1 MDKNAAE
8 YRILSA
14 LNDLQGSDIQE
25 YFQNKLDNLK
35 TQLVNCQE
43 ESSFR
48 TLQGKAQMLSE
59 ILNTIENAKDLMMG
73 IRKSKPPIS
82 GMF

>member
-1 MDKNAAE
+1 MNKSAAE

-25 YFQNKLDNLK
+25 YLQNKLDNLK

>member
-1 MDKNAAE
+1 MNKSAAE

-25 YFQNKLDNLK
+25 YLQNKLDNLK
-35 TQLVNCQE
+35 TQLVNVQE

-59 ILNTIENAKDLMMG
+59 ILNSIENAKDQMIVL
-73 IRKSKPPIS
+73 RKSKPTIS

>member
-1 MDKNAAE
+1 MNKDL
-8 YRILSA
+8 RILSD
-14 LNDLQGSDIQE
+14 LNDLQDSKIQE
-25 YFQNKLDNLK
+25 YLEEKLEAIK
-35 TQLVNCQE
+35 IQLVNVQE

-59 ILNTIENAKDLMMG
+59 ILNSIENAKDQMIVL
-73 IRKSKPPIS
+73 RKSKPTIS

>member
-1 MDKNAAE
+1 MNKSAAE

-25 YFQNKLDNLK
+25 YLQNKLDNLK

-48 TLQGKAQMLSE
+48 TLQGKAQQLSE
-59 ILNTIENAKDLMMG
+59 ILNSIYTAKDQMIEL
-73 IRKSKPPIS
+73 RKSKPSPS

>member
-1 MDKNAAE
+1 MNKSAAE

-14 LNDLQGSDIQE
+14 LNDLQGSDIHE
-25 YFQNKLDNLK
+25 YLQNKLDSLK

-59 ILNTIENAKDLMMG
+59 ILNSIENAKDQMIVL
-73 IRKSKPPIS
+73 RKSKPTIS

>member
-1 MDKNAAE
+1 MSKSAAE

-14 LNDLQGSDIQE
+14 QNDLQGSDIQE
-25 YFQNKLDNLK
+25 YLQNKLDNLK

>member
-1 MDKNAAE
+1 MEVD

-14 LNDLQGSDIQE
+14 LNDLQDSKIEE
-25 YFQNKLDNLK
+25 YLKDKLENLK
-35 TQLVNCQE
+35 IQLVNCVE

-48 TLQGKAQMLSE
+48 TLQGKAQQLSE
-59 ILNTIENAKDLMMG
+59 ILNRIATAIDQMIEL
-73 IRKSKPPIS
+73 RKSKPPVS

>member
-1 MDKNAAE
+1 MNKSAAE

-25 YFQNKLDNLK
+25 YLQNKLDNLK

-59 ILNTIENAKDLMMG
+59 ILNSIENAKDLMMG

>member
-1 MDKNAAE
+1 MNKSAAE
-8 YRILSA
+8 YRIPSA

-25 YFQNKLDNLK
+25 YLQNKLDNLK

-59 ILNTIENAKDLMMG
+59 ILNSIENAKDQMIVL
-73 IRKSKPPIS
+73 RKSKPTIS